1 MDGYIKNK
9 TPMWS
14 HAMKRNIGP
23 GQEVSLDE
31 LYEQYGPKHDI
42 EKGLPFVKWLRSI
55 KLSDKNMWEIVYNE
69 EKTKSQKVDKTEDV
83 KEKEA
88 DDSLET
94 LAAVSFVKKGVEIDD
109 VVNWSVRQA
118 RDELKK
124 FTDLKMLKYSLGQAN
139 QLANK
144 DTLCRM
150 LRKKISELEMRRR

>member
-9 TPMWS
+9 TSMWS

-42 EKGLPFVKWLRSI
+42 EEGLPFVKWLRSI
-55 KLSDKNMWEIVYNE
+55 KLSDKDMWEVVYNE
-69 EKTKSQKVDKTEDV
+69 EETKPRKVDKTKDV
-83 KEKEA
+83 KV

-94 LAAVSFVKKGVEIDD
+94 PAAVSFVKKGVEIDD